1 MTRRP
6 RGRNAAVCMSI
17 ADITV
22 IVIVMTERDKK
33 MRAQV
38 KGKRK
43 GYGGI
48 ESMSHLKYFGVFGV
62 HKHVLSAQRL
72 TELGCG
78 PVDAN
83 ILSRFSEL

>member
-6 RGRNAAVCMSI
+6 RGRNAAVCMASI

-22 IVIVMTERDKK
+22 IVMTERDKD
-33 MRAQV
+33 RA
-38 KGKRK
+38 KEN
-43 GYGGI
+43 GGI

>member
-1 MTRRP
+1 M
-6 RGRNAAVCMSI
+6 ASI

-22 IVIVMTERDKK
+22 IVMTERDKD
-33 MRAQV
+33 RA
-38 KGKRK
+38 KEN
-43 GYGGI
+43 GGI